1 MGLLQSLIDEVVSLP
16 ASVKAVE
23 LHPHGTTSY
32 RVPLGYALVNAFLQT
47 VDCVVMPAL
56 VVLLWGSGFHGI
68 VRWPLIILA
77 AFSAGFSLFQ
87 ALFYFL
93 KPADRYVAF
102 TDRLLGETAVGQVL
116 AALLGLR
123 IHYRI

>member
-1 MGLLQSLIDEVVSLP
+1 MGLLQALFDEVISLP
-16 ASVKAVE
+16 GGIKDTDFEPDRV
-23 LHPHGTTSY
+23 TSH
-32 RVPLGYALVNAFLQT
+32 RVPVGYALVNGFFQT
-47 VDCVVMPAL
+47 LDCVVMPAL